1 MQVLL
6 ALMLASPFV
15 GPTLVRCVFYW
26 PVVAVRAYFS
36 DLAWLLG
43 LLGFGVLVERVRRA
57 ADAVVR
63 RFAAAVFER
72 VPVVGSS

>member
-1 MQVLL
+1 M
-6 ALMLASPFV
+6 
-15 GPTLVRCVFYW
+15 VRCAFHW
-26 PVVAVRAYFS
+26 PVAAVRAYLG

-43 LLGFGVLVERVRRA
+43 LLGLGALMERLRRA

>member
-1 MQVLL
+1 M
-6 ALMLASPFV
+6 
-15 GPTLVRCVFYW
+15 FYW

-43 LLGFGVLVERVRRA
+43 LLGFGVLMERLRRA

-63 RFAAAVFER
+63 RFAAAAFFER